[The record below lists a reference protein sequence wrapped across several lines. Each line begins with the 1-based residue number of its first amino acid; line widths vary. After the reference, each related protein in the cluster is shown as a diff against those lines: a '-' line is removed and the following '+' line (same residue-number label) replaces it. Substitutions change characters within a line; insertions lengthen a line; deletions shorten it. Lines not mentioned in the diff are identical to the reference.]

1 MIQLDVFG
9 ISDSKTSRR
18 VWAAAPIHQRTVQV
32 CKIPWYSL
40 NWISKEFVFYE
51 RLGIGFS
58 TAKEMLK
65 VKKKPSI
72 YLEKHWWSEIRVT
85 PRRQHIFL
93 SSPLLGSLH
102 ILARHLAVAG
112 QQRRQ
117 NNKTNGRKKCTWLI
131 CCAISLTFVPSWL
144 KWDFNCSISTLSS
157 NVADISRT
165 DVHRFVQEEV
175 QRNFSENR
183 NIQGN
188 QSKDTLNKIRELRLA
203 N

>member
-131 CCAISLTFVPSWL
+131 CCAISLTFVPSWSQMRL
-144 KWDFNCSISTLSS
+144 QLLHFYAVFKRGRHFKNWRPSFRSGGSSTE
-157 NVADISRT
+157 
-165 DVHRFVQEEV
+165 F
-175 QRNFSENR
+175 QR
-183 NIQGN
+183 
-188 QSKDTLNKIRELRLA
+188 K
-203 N
+203 